1 MTCRSGSSNPIESV
15 HPTGSIRSYPSSPLR
30 GMRPT
35 SLTVDGLNSDR
46 VLRHLRS
53 GLEATGFEVERS
65 KKTDDNVR
73 RPVLS
78 GELGSARVA
87 YKVDAFYD
95 ELGIVCASPA
105 TETLGT
111 SSMPSI
117 PADGSG
123 CRSRACSFGY

>member
-1 MTCRSGSSNPIESV
+1 
-15 HPTGSIRSYPSSPLR
+15 
-30 GMRPT
+30 MRPT